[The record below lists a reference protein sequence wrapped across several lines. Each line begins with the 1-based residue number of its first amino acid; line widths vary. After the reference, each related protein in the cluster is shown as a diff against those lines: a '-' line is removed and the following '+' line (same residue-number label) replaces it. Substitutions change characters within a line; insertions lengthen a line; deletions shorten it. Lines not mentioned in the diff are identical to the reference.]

1 MKKFTVYNVYID
13 GGYDDSDVYKIV
25 VPAENEAEA
34 AKYCE
39 GNGEIIA
46 VKKNETHKDID
57 ISALA
62 DCLRS
67 NKWNKTEINVIVR
80 ALAMCGLA
88 RN

>member
-1 MKKFTVYNVYID
+1 MKKFTIYNVYLD
-13 GGYDDSDVYKIV
+13 AGYDDDDVYKIV
-25 VPAENEAEA
+25 VPAENEEEA

-46 VKKNETHKDID
+46 VKENKTHKDID

-62 DCLRS
+62 DCLRK
-67 NKWNKTEINVIVR
+67 NEWNKTEIDIIVR